1 VGAVTPF
8 LIEGKGPDVNSRP
21 RSGGYDARPVLTYT
35 GAESAERTTP
45 VANIVTIIMAGGQ
58 GSRLYPLTR
67 VRSKPAVP
75 IAGRFRLIDIPISN
89 CIHSGF
95 RKIFVLTQF
104 ASESLHRHIF
114 LTYRFDNFTK
124 DFVTILSAQQT
135 LENRSW
141 YQGTADAVRQ
151 NLKFIEKM
159 GDLVLVLSGDH
170 LYRMDYRKFVES
182 HLRKRA
188 EISISVIPVGPDRAP
203 ELGVMKVD
211 RRGRIVDFLEKPKT
225 PEDLERMR
233 VPEEVFARLGDTA
246 GGSTHLASMGIYVF
260 DSGVLADL
268 LASTTYEDFG
278 REVIPF
284 AIRERKV
291 FAHTFD
297 GYWAD
302 IGTIPSFFEAH
313 MDLTRTLPRFNFY
326 DEERPIFTH
335 ARFLPGSKILSSEVE
350 ESILCEGSI
359 VSRATIRQSIIGVR
373 SRIGEN
379 CRIERTVMMGADY
392 FESAEGLKANRAKG
406 IPDIGVGRDAEV
418 RDAIIDK
425 NARIGAGVRLVNAR
439 KKVADSSD
447 NYVIVDGI
455 LVIPKSAVIPDGT
468 II

>member
-1 VGAVTPF
+1 
-8 LIEGKGPDVNSRP
+8 
-21 RSGGYDARPVLTYT
+21 
-35 GAESAERTTP
+35 

-135 LENRSW
+135 LENRNW

-188 EISISVIPVGPDRAP
+188 EISISVTPVGPDRAP

-211 RRGRIVDFLEKPKT
+211 RRGRIVDFREKPKT

-246 GGSTHLASMGIYVF
+246 DGCTHLASMGIYVF

-313 MDLTRTLPRFNFY
+313 MDLTQPLPRFNFY

-350 ESILCEGSI
+350 GSILCEGSI
-359 VSRATIRQSIIGVR
+359 VSRSTIRQSIIGIR

-379 CRIERTVMMGADY
+379 CRIERTIMMGADY
-392 FESAEGLKANRAKG
+392 FESMEGLKANRAKG
-406 IPDIGVGRDAEV
+406 IPDIGVGRDSEV
-418 RDAIIDK
+418 RNAIIDK

-439 KKVADSSD
+439 KRVADSAD
-447 NYVIVDGI
+447 NHVIVDGI

-468 II
+468 VI

>member
-1 VGAVTPF
+1 MTNVV
-8 LIEGKGPDVNSRP
+8 S
-21 RSGGYDARPVLTYT
+21 
-35 GAESAERTTP
+35 
-45 VANIVTIIMAGGQ
+45 IIMAGGQ
-58 GSRLYPLTR
+58 GSRLYPLTK

-75 IAGRFRLIDIPISN
+75 VAGRFRLIDISISN
-89 CIHSGF
+89 CIHSTI
-95 RKIFVLTQF
+95 RSIFILTQF

-114 LTYRFDNFTK
+114 TTYRFDNFHQ
-124 DFVTILSAQQT
+124 DFITILSAQQT
-135 LENRSW
+135 LENRNW

-151 NLKFIEKM
+151 NLTFVKDA
-159 GDLVLVLSGDH
+159 GACVLVLSGDH
-170 LYRMDYRKFVES
+170 LYRMDYRKFLES
-182 HLRKRA
+182 HEATGADISIAVTPVRA
-188 EISISVIPVGPDRAP
+188 EQAP
-203 ELGVMKVD
+203 EFGVMKVNS
-211 RRGRIVDFLEKPKT
+211 RGRITEFSEKPKAAA
-225 PEDLERMR
+225 DIDRMR
-233 VPEEVFARLGDTA
+233 VPEDILKKFGIPAEGR
-246 GGSTHLASMGIYVF
+246 THLASMGVYLF
-260 DSGVLADL
+260 NQDVLRDL
-268 LASTTYEDFG
+268 LAHTDYKDFG
-278 REVIPF
+278 REVIPH
-284 AIRERKV
+284 AIGERRV
-291 FAHTFD
+291 FGHFFD
-297 GYWAD
+297 GYWED

-313 MDLTRTLPRFNFY
+313 MDLTRPLPRFNFY

-359 VSRATIRQSIIGVR
+359 VSRATILQSIIGVR

-406 IPDIGVGRDAEV
+406 IPDIGVGRDTEV

-468 II
+468 VI